1 MPVQQ
6 ANGILRLDKTKK
18 ELANYHHAF
27 LGISTK
33 STLLRAICQG
43 HLTNFPGLI
52 TELISKH
59 LSPMITAALA
69 HQDQEAK
76 HLRPTKPSTT
86 EVTINQPDM
95 DLAPAAKS
103 STNII
108 CSMVFSTESFRSFSD
123 QTGKFP
129 VRSS

>member
-18 ELANYHHAF
+18 LANFHHTW
-27 LGISTK
+27 LSSPTK
-33 STLLRAICQG
+33 STLLQAIRQG
-43 HLTNFPGLI
+43 HLTTLPGL
-52 TELISKH
+52 TTKLISKH
-59 LSPMITAALA
+59 LSPTIATALG

-76 HLRPTKPSTT
+76 HLHPTKPSMT

-103 STNII
+103 RTNII
-108 CSMVFSTESFRSFSD
+108 CSTVFSTGSFRSFSD
-123 QTGKFP
+123 QTGRFP